1 MSEYHTQIVD
11 GLHNSSSQTN
21 IAKEKPFLLKRANTV
36 GTGPRNMSPLMQ
48 KSKSVQMNQ
57 PHAARSNVSSTKTP
71 QHVHVKPVTNPIQDE
86 LKNIKDALNSVTE
99 FHSSAN
105 EAFEVGGRVL
115 SRGTKVCRFDY
126 LIGE

>member
-1 MSEYHTQIVD
+1 MVD
-11 GLHNSSSQTN
+11 GLHNSSSQSN
-21 IAKEKPFLLKRANTV
+21 IAKEKPSLLKRANTI

-48 KSKSVQMNQ
+48 KSKSVHINQ

-71 QHVHVKPVTNPIQDE
+71 QHVHVKPVANPIQDE

-105 EAFEVGGRVL
+105 EAFEVGGGVL
-115 SRGTKVCRFDY
+115 APDAKVCKFDY
-126 LIGE
+126 LINQKKIL